1 MCITLPYWHA
11 WLLKCLH
18 LKSWMVCFFFSL
30 QRCLLFPKII
40 FPGQTSFHFTS
51 IRPPIQKT
59 LWLYRVSCLFCSFFI
74 CVFFFFKYINK
85 LCSRTLSFHESM
97 ISFSQLS
104 CPCPQ
109 CSTSQGLEGL
119 VCSALYHRWW
129 NSPQFPCTF
138 TLMSF
143 NLYLFVHKSLSRS
156 RIPLCCWWSDT
167 IHQVLSLHNLP
178 SLLLLWSQLFLNVL
192 LVPNSKFAHIF
203 EHSFP
208 YIQHYIR
215 LNTL

>member
-11 WLLKCLH
+11 WLLNCLH
-18 LKSWMVCFFFSL
+18 LKSWMVCFFFLFYFSL

-40 FPGQTSFHFTS
+40 FPGQTSGQSFHFTS

-59 LWLYRVSCLFCSFFI
+59 YRASCLFCSFLI
-74 CVFFFFKYINK
+74 VFFSFFKYINK

-97 ISFSQLS
+97 ISFPQLS
-104 CPCPQ
+104 CACPH
-109 CSTSQGLEGL
+109 CSTPQGLEGL

-129 NSPQFPCTF
+129 NSPQFLCNF

-178 SLLLLWSQLFLNVL
+178 SLLLL
-192 LVPNSKFAHIF
+192 
-203 EHSFP
+203 
-208 YIQHYIR
+208 
-215 LNTL
+215 

>member
-1 MCITLPYWHA
+1 MFKDIN
-11 WLLKCLH
+11 
-18 LKSWMVCFFFSL
+18 
-30 QRCLLFPKII
+30 
-40 FPGQTSFHFTS
+40 FT
-51 IRPPIQKT
+51 
-59 LWLYRVSCLFCSFFI
+59 
-74 CVFFFFKYINK
+74 
-85 LCSRTLSFHESM
+85 SFHESM
-97 ISFSQLS
+97 ISFPQLS
-104 CPCPQ
+104 CACPQ
-109 CSTSQGLEGL
+109 CSTPQGLEGL

-129 NSPQFPCTF
+129 NSPQFLCTF

-203 EHSFP
+203 EHIFLCSALYSIK
-208 YIQHYIR
+208 YIII
-215 LNTL
+215 NTILSCVNFKLLINWSVKSCFTG

>member
-51 IRPPIQKT
+51 IRPP
-59 LWLYRVSCLFCSFFI
+59 YRKHYDYTGSLVCFVLFLFVF
-74 CVFFFFKYINK
+74 FFFFKYINK

-129 NSPQFPCTF
+129 NSP
-138 TLMSF
+138 SF
-143 NLYLFVHKSLSRS
+143 L
-156 RIPLCCWWSDT
+156 
-167 IHQVLSLHNLP
+167 
-178 SLLLLWSQLFLNVL
+178 VL
-192 LVPNSKFAHIF
+192 LHWWALTCTYLSIKVFHAKGFLYAAGEVTQF
-203 EHSFP
+203 TRFYL
-208 YIQHYIR
+208 YITYQVSCCSGR
-215 LNTL
+215 NFF

>member
-30 QRCLLFPKII
+30 QRYLLFPKII

-104 CPCPQ
+104 CPV
-109 CSTSQGLEGL
+109 LNAVL
-119 VCSALYHRWW
+119 HKAL
-129 NSPQFPCTF
+129 
-138 TLMSF
+138 
-143 NLYLFVHKSLSRS
+143 K
-156 RIPLCCWWSDT
+156 
-167 IHQVLSLHNLP
+167 VLSVQPYITDDETPP
-178 SLLLLWSQLFLNVL
+178 SFLVL
-192 LVPNSKFAHIF
+192 LHWWALTCTYLSIKVFHAQGF
-203 EHSFP
+203 LYAAGEVTQFTRFYL
-208 YIQHYIR
+208 YITYQVSCCSGR
-215 LNTL
+215 NFF